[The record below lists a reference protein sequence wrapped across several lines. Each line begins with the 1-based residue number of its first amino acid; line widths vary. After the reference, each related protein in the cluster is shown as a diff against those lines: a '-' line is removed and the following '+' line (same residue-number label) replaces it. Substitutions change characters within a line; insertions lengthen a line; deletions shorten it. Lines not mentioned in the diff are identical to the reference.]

1 MLNRN
6 VNDMEKEGP
15 SPLRILWIMVFV
27 LFAVV
32 ASRFLLAFGR
42 MFLVL
47 AGVVLLGFGVYWL
60 YQFIGARLAQRRHA
74 RSTEGVIEARIE
86 RCQAEIGK
94 NRTAIHEI
102 KKNIAELE
110 EKLEKTI
117 QASEE
122 SRQHTRRL
130 IAGFQAEME
139 LRRAKVHFLET
150 CVRKL
155 QTILQNFELSKALAQ
170 KKEELK
176 MLREQN
182 LDDIADLEELRS
194 HIEYDRTYLETI
206 DNLSNRMLGTQS
218 LETVHALKKE
228 LEEMTR
234 SLDESI

>member
-1 MLNRN
+1 
-6 VNDMEKEGP
+6 MEKENP
-15 SPLRILWIMVFV
+15 SPLRILWIVAFV
-27 LFAVV
+27 MLALI

-60 YQFIGARLAQRRHA
+60 YQFIDGRLAQRRHA
-74 RSTEGVIEARIE
+74 RSTEGVIEARVL

-94 NRTAIHEI
+94 NRKAMHEI
-102 KKNIAELE
+102 KKNIADLE
-110 EKLEKTI
+110 EKLERTI

-130 IAGFQAEME
+130 IAGFQAELD

-155 QTILQNFELSKALAQ
+155 QTILQNYELSKALAQ

-182 LDDIADLEELRS
+182 LDDLADLEELRTN
-194 HIEYDRTYLETI
+194 IEYDRTYLETI
-206 DNLSNRMLGTQS
+206 DNLSTRMLGAQS
-218 LETVHALKKE
+218 LETVQTLKKE

>member
-1 MLNRN
+1 
-6 VNDMEKEGP
+6 MEKDSP
-15 SPLRILWIMVFV
+15 SPLRILWIMVLV

-42 MFLVL
+42 MFLLL
-47 AGVVLLGFGVYWL
+47 AGLALLGFGAWQL
-60 YQFIGARLAQRRHA
+60 YRYLSARMEKRRHA

-102 KKNIAELE
+102 KKNISELE
-110 EKLEKTI
+110 EKLERTI

-150 CVRKL
+150 CIRKL
-155 QTILQNFELSKALAQ
+155 QAILQNFELSKALAQ

-206 DNLSNRMLGTQS
+206 DNLSTRMLGTQS